1 MSEQAHLA
9 IVVLVPPEPDKERV
23 ATKNLFRQPSSH
35 GSPIDN
41 FIAHTNAINKL
52 LAKIEGEPEPE
63 VCSVVLLGYL
73 SAVETY
79 FRTLLSRL
87 AHADPV
93 TGNKLGD
100 RPITYAV
107 AMSRPRE
114 SLAEAL
120 YEDSFASAK
129 ELTKRLTEIGFKLP
143 SSMDDDLREYDNICH
158 LRHCCVHRFGSLGT
172 KNAYELGIDEH
183 RELIGHIFSTS
194 LADLNGIA
202 DSLQQFVK
210 QCNNHLYKF
219 VVDRTIDAQNQGDT
233 SFDWKWTWT
242 WGSDK
247 RRYKPYYDLFALQT
261 TKPSTLP
268 LKEMYEAFKA
278 ANSSKVAAMAARKA
292 KKPEGEEA

>member
-9 IVVLVPPEPDKERV
+9 IVALAPSDDKAPV
-23 ATKNLFRQPSSH
+23 VTKDLFREPASQ

-87 AHADPV
+87 AHTDVV
-93 TGNKLGD
+93 TGQMLGD
-100 RPITYAV
+100 KPLTYAV
-107 AMSRPRE
+107 AISRPRE

-120 YEDSFASAK
+120 YEDSFASSK
-129 ELTKRLTEIGFKLP
+129 ELSKRLGEIGFKIP
-143 SSMDDDLREYDNICH
+143 QSMDQDLKEYDNICH
-158 LRHCCVHRFGSLGT
+158 LRHCCVHRFGYLGT
-172 KNAYELGIDEH
+172 KNAYELGIREH
-183 RELIGHIFSTS
+183 RQLIGHVFSAT
-194 LADLNGIA
+194 LPELDNIA

-219 VVDRTIDAQNQGDT
+219 VVDRTIDFQNRHDNP
-233 SFDWKWTWT
+233 FDWSWTWQ
-242 WGSDK
+242 WKADK
-247 RRYKPYYDLFALQT
+247 RRFTPYYDLFALQN
-261 TKPSTLP
+261 TKPSTP
-268 LKEMYEAFKA
+268 PVKEVYEAFRTMNAKKVKA
-278 ANSSKVAAMAARKA
+278 MSARKGKQGSDA
-292 KKPEGEEA
+292 Q